1 MDGLLRRIKIFLII
15 FISLLSLMTIFGIYS
30 PLSRT
35 IEKEKRLNF
44 ITAAEIY
51 RDKVQSFISTSLQ
64 EANIIA
70 SNYDT
75 KMKMKQYWEGTID
88 QAAVTAYFTAAF
100 PANMA
105 LFDHVIYAEIGTNQF
120 VLSTYGTP
128 VETYTYDDIIYDFY
142 DHELIPLENKNVLRV
157 TYPVTMN
164 VTNIGYLMIYFDL
177 SDTASSNDTLS
188 FELFKNDSELQAIY
202 TEGRSLVVDNK
213 IVYVHEDHID
223 YVGAF
228 NGNQIFYVI
237 SMDNSDLY
245 GNTNSIVKYVV
256 IALVMIIII
265 SFVIFNTL
273 IYQKADLIVKETN
286 TLKDEITLIAD
297 IDSLTG
303 AYSRSYFDRYA
314 NDFEQRYHA
323 DWLASLVMIDFDNLK
338 AINDTYGHLA
348 GDMVLQNISKLIKE
362 SLRAND
368 LFFRFG
374 GDEFVIILED
384 CEADLAQKIAKR
396 LNHDILKSSESLPY
410 IVSISYGIA
419 KLTHN
424 SDLKKVIHEADL
436 NMYQDK
442 KQKNKKDY
450 DLFDV

>member
-1 MDGLLRRIKIFLII
+1 MDGLLRRIKIFLIT
-15 FISLLSLMTIFGIYS
+15 FISLLSLLTIFGIYS

-35 IEKEKRLNF
+35 IETEKRLNF

-51 RDKVQSFISTSLQ
+51 RDSVQSFISISLQ

-75 KMKMKQYWEGTID
+75 KTKMKQYWEGDID
-88 QAAVTAYFTAAF
+88 QAAVTAYFAASF

-105 LFDHVIYAEIGTNQF
+105 LFDHVVYAEIGTNQF

-128 VETYTYDDIIYDFY
+128 IETYTYADIIYDFY
-142 DHELIPLENKNVLRV
+142 DHELIPLESKNVLRV

-164 VTNIGYLMIYFDL
+164 FTNIGYLMIYFDL
-177 SDTASSNDTLS
+177 SDALSSNETLTLS
-188 FELFKNDSELQAIY
+188 LFKNDAALQSIY
-202 TEGRSLVVDNK
+202 AEAKRLEVDGR
-213 IVYVHEDHID
+213 IVYVHQDHID
-223 YVGAF
+223 FVGAF
-228 NGNQIFYVI
+228 AGNQIFYVI
-237 SMDNSDLY
+237 SMANDVLY
-245 GNTNSIVKYVV
+245 GNTNSIVKYAI
-256 IALVMIIII
+256 IALVLIIII
-265 SFVIFNTL
+265 AFTLFNTL
-273 IYQKADLIVKETN
+273 IYQKADLIVKETT

-314 NDFEQRYHA
+314 NAFDSRYEVG
-323 DWLASLVMIDFDNLK
+323 WLASLIMIDFDNLK

-348 GDMVLQNISKLIKE
+348 GDTVLQNISKLIKE

-374 GDEFVIILED
+374 GDEFVLILED
-384 CEADLAQKIAKR
+384 CELELAEKIARR
-396 LNHDILKSSESLPY
+396 LNQEILKSSESLPY
-410 IVSISYGIA
+410 VVSISYGIA
-419 KLTHN
+419 RLNHN

-442 KQKNKKDY
+442 KLKNKKDY

>member
-384 CEADLAQKIAKR
+384 CEVDLAQKIAKR